1 MSGECDVP
9 KFSYHAVEVDGRAVK
24 GTEKGESRGA
34 VELLLYDRELR
45 DIQVAEKKSVLQSE
59 LSGPRVKRADL
70 MHLSRQMAAFV
81 RAGLPILAAVH
92 SIAEESPNSSVR
104 RIMHD
109 IEDGLRSGDRFSDCL
124 DRHPKVFPDFYRGI
138 VRSAELTG
146 ELDTVLS
153 RLAVYIERDLEA
165 RRRIQSASIYPAVIF
180 LMSLVTI
187 AVLATFVL
195 PKFKLFFLSL
205 DAKLPLATRML
216 LAITDFLTEWWLALI
231 GGFVLIA
238 VTLSLILLTES
249 GKYARDKLVL
259 AVPVVGTTIQYALVE
274 RFCRILASMVS
285 AGVALPE
292 ALNVAINSLHNR
304 VYLRALSGVNNAML
318 EGQGIATPLMRSQ
331 LFPTTAVQMLRIGE
345 DTGSL
350 DVQLEFTAQYYETE
364 LDYKLK
370 KLTSLFEPI
379 IIIVMGLVVGF
390 VAIALVSA
398 MYGVFR
404 QVSA

>member
-187 AVLATFVL
+187 TVLATFVL
-195 PKFKLFFLSL
+195 PKFKVFFRSL

>member
-1 MSGECDVP
+1 MP
-9 KFSYHAVEVDGRAVK
+9 KFSYQAVAIDGRPVTGTQK
-24 GTEKGESRGA
+24 GDSRGV
-34 VELLLYDRELR
+34 VELALYERELR
-45 DIQVAEKKSVLQSE
+45 DIQVSEKKGVLQSE

-81 RAGLPILAAVH
+81 RAGMPILDAVH
-92 SIAEESPNSSVR
+92 AIAEESTNSSVR
-104 RIMHD
+104 RVMHD
-109 IEDGLRSGDRFSDCL
+109 IEDGLRSGDRFSDTL
-124 DRHPKVFPDFYRGI
+124 ERHPKVFPDFYRGI

-146 ELDTVLS
+146 ELDSVLS

-180 LMSLVTI
+180 LMSLVTVT
-187 AVLATFVL
+187 VLATFVL
-195 PKFKLFFLSL
+195 PKFKVFFSSL

-216 LAITDFLTEWWLALI
+216 LAVTDFLTQWWWALI
-231 GGFVLIA
+231 GGVAATAL
-238 VTLSLILLTES
+238 TLFLILLTEP
-249 GKYARDKLVL
+249 GRYARDKTLL
-259 AVPVVGTTIQYALVE
+259 AVPVLGSTIQYALVE

-285 AGVALPE
+285 AGVPLPE
-292 ALNVAINSLHNR
+292 ALNVAIDSLRNR
-304 VYLRALSGVNNAML
+304 VYVRALSGVNNAML
-318 EGQGIATPLMRSQ
+318 EGQGIANPLMRSQ
-331 LFPTTAVQMLRIGE
+331 LFPVTAVQMLRIGE

-350 DVQLEFTAQYYETE
+350 DAQLEFTAQYYETE
-364 LDYKLK
+364 LDYRLK

-379 IIIVMGLVVGF
+379 IIIVMGVLVGF

>member
-195 PKFKLFFLSL
+195 PKFKVFFRSL